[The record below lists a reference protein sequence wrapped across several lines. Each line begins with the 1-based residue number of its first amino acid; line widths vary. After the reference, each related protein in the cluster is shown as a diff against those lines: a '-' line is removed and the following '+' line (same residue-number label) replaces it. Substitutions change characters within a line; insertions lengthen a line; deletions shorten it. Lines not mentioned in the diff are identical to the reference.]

1 MVFTHLARC
10 LDPHQQPIQ
19 GGGSFFYPV
28 SDSTLSWK
36 LEARHTI
43 AELNNLAT
51 CEQFPLCEHLQKKV
65 GDISAG
71 LLMVALEME
80 SESLCGECPY
90 FKVKEKS
97 PT

>member
-1 MVFTHLARC
+1 MT
-10 LDPHQQPIQ
+10 
-19 GGGSFFYPV
+19 
-28 SDSTLSWK
+28 
-36 LEARHTI
+36 
-43 AELNNLAT
+43 ELNAPTN